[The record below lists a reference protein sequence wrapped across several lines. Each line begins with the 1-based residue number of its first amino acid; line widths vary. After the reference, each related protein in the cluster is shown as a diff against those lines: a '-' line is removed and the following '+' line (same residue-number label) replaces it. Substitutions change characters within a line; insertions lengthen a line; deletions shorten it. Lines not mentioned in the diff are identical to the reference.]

1 MSNARTLADMIVGTE
16 IKLSN
21 VDSDLSNKINSI
33 KTRLDSDDAKLQSL
47 DVAIAN
53 GLLNLV
59 DSDLIINQLQAKIT
73 NVVANND
80 SDSAALQ
87 AIKTRIISVK
97 TSLDSDDTK
106 LQSISTNI
114 AAEISATNT
123 DISGIIS
130 RLDSDEG
137 KLQSLDTNLVQIRTR
152 LDSDE
157 TAIQALKTLA
167 ISTASSVGIT
177 DSDLK
182 VVADLRNNLDSEI
195 ISIRALNLTYV
206 NYTYNATA
214 GQTTFTGSD
223 ANSLT
228 LAYVPGSIQVFM
240 NGIKL
245 EVTDYT
251 ATDGTSIVLS
261 DPAFNTHQISII
273 VSSIKS
279 TYIIPPT
286 DYSQLTQQTKLV
298 ASDAATQHW
307 LGQAVAISE
316 DGNTAIISAEQENT
330 TATKSGAIYV
340 FVRSG
345 STWTQQAKLKASDPG
360 TENNLGRSLDIS
372 DDGNTVVAGAP
383 FNGSSATGA
392 IYVWTRT
399 GSTWSSAT
407 KIRGSDTTVFHYFG
421 FGCSISGDGLTIAAG
436 AMEAKKGY
444 IFVYSGGSWSQQAV
458 IANPTGG
465 THNSS
470 FGNKCALSQD
480 GNTMVMTARSDHALA
495 NDFDG
500 AAYVFVRAG
509 TNWSM
514 QQKIQASIAEQS
526 AAKFGESCDMSWDGN
541 TIAIGAHR
549 CNTNSG
555 AVFVFTRSG
564 TTWTQEQK
572 IQPTD
577 IAQQDLFA
585 INVGISGDGNTI
597 VAGSYS
603 EDNGSKLSAGALYAF
618 SRSGT
623 TWSQE
628 IKLYSSDSASN
639 DEFGYGVAIAK
650 DNGTVIAGAR
660 FEDASGV
667 RSGSAYVF
675 TA

>member
-1 MSNARTLADMIVGTE
+1 MSNARKIASLITGTE
-16 IKLSN
+16 LKASAI
-21 VDSDLSNKINSI
+21 DSDLNTKLDNIIS
-33 KTRLDSDDAKLQSL
+33 RLDSDDAKLQSI
-47 DVAIAN
+47 D
-53 GLLNLV
+53 
-59 DSDLIINQLQAKIT
+59 K
-73 NVVANND
+73 
-80 SDSAALQ
+80 AL
-87 AIKTRIISVK
+87 
-97 TSLDSDDTK
+97 
-106 LQSISTNI
+106 
-114 AAEISATNT
+114 
-123 DISGIIS
+123 
-130 RLDSDEG
+130 
-137 KLQSLDTNLVQIRTR
+137 
-152 LDSDE
+152 
-157 TAIQALKTLA
+157 TA
-167 ISTASSVGIT
+167 ASSSAGVS

-182 VVADLRNNLDSEI
+182 VVSDLRNDLDSEI
-195 ISIRALNLTYV
+195 LYVRSIVLSYT
-206 NYTYNATA
+206 NYIYTATA
-214 GQTTFTGSD
+214 GQTSFTGND
-223 ANSLT
+223 NNSAS
-228 LAYVPGSIQVFM
+228 LAYTTGSITVFL
-240 NGIKL
+240 NGVKL
-245 EVTDYT
+245 EAEDFT
-251 ATDGTSIVLS
+251 ATDGITIVLTQ
-261 DPAFNTHQISII
+261 PAGLSSQLSILCPKLESNY
-273 VSSIKS
+273 V
-279 TYIIPPT
+279 IPPT

-307 LGQAVAISE
+307 LGQGVAISE

-360 TENNLGRSLDIS
+360 TENMLGRSLDIS

-383 FNGSSATGA
+383 FNGGTIGA
-392 IYVWTRT
+392 IYVWTRS

-407 KIRGSDTTVFHYFG
+407 KIRGSDTTSWDYFG
-421 FGCSISGDGLTIAAG
+421 FGCSISGDGLTIAVG
-436 AMEAKKGY
+436 AMNGKKGY
-444 IFVYSGGSWSQQAV
+444 IFLYSGGSWSQQAA

-465 THNSS
+465 THNSD

-500 AAYVFVRAG
+500 AAYVFVRSG
-509 TNWSM
+509 TSWSM

-541 TIAIGAHR
+541 TIAIGCLR

-564 TTWTQEQK
+564 STWTQEQK

-597 VAGSYS
+597 VAGSYN
-603 EDNGSKLSAGALYAF
+603 EDNGSFLSAGALYAF
-618 SRSGT
+618 SRSGS
-623 TWSQE
+623 TWSQK
-628 IKLYSSDSASN
+628 IKLYSSDSASD

-650 DNGTVIAGAR
+650 DDGTVIAGAR